1 MTYDYKCFFENKI
14 KEIAKEDYIMDMGGA
29 GAFQKGMLKYKSLFI
44 GRKYQTLDRA
54 SEYNPNIVGDIQH
67 LPIKNN
73 KVNAI
78 ICNSVLEHLHSPH
91 QAVNEIYRVLI
102 KRGKFLGYT
111 HFVYPYHARHNIY
124 GDYYRFTEEA
134 LKYLFKRFEHI
145 EIKKQGGIFR
155 ALMFFSPWQN
165 KTRFIWEPMTYILDK
180 LFKTERRTT
189 TAGYYIY
196 A

>member
-1 MTYDYKCFFENKI
+1 MPSR
-14 KEIAKEDYIMDMGGA
+14 
-29 GAFQKGMLKYKSLFI
+29 KG
-44 GRKYQTLDRA
+44 YQQFTVIFKQSVKLAYQPFR
-54 SEYNPNIVGDIQH
+54 
-67 LPIKNN
+67 
-73 KVNAI
+73 VN
-78 ICNSVLEHLHSPH
+78 
-91 QAVNEIYRVLI
+91 RM
-102 KRGKFLGYT
+102 FD
-111 HFVYPYHARHNIY
+111 NIY

-196 A
+196 AIK